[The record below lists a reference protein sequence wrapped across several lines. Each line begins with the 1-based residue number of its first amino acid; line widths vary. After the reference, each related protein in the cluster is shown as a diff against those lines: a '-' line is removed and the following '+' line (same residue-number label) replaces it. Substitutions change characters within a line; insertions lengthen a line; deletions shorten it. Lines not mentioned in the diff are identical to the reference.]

1 MQTTSN
7 IDSARRVSPDD
18 RSRDTVG
25 FNHIPVLPARGR
37 RHSSMHPWAVLGDSS
52 FSVFR
57 LRRLLGMLVCMARK
71 KTTVY
76 IDESL
81 LRAAKVSAARS
92 GRREYE
98 VFEDALRRHLGLSEV
113 VERIWSGIGP
123 EGAPSDEEA
132 ARIADQELAAAR
144 SEGATRQ
151 AG

>member
-1 MQTTSN
+1 
-7 IDSARRVSPDD
+7 
-18 RSRDTVG
+18 
-25 FNHIPVLPARGR
+25 
-37 RHSSMHPWAVLGDSS
+37 
-52 FSVFR
+52 
-57 LRRLLGMLVCMARK
+57 MLVYMVRK

-123 EGAPSDEEA
+123 EEAPSDEEA